1 MFELGLKT
9 AGAAC
14 IMAAAAAFGE
24 NRARTLEGRVR
35 QLEQFQRSLKFL
47 TTEISYAR
55 SLLPAAFT
63 TVGRQCAAP
72 VRELYLNAAELLT
85 AHPELSAG
93 KAWKQSLSRIY
104 PQSCFSA
111 LDREIIS
118 SLGDSLGVS
127 QREGQLKQIRLVEQ
141 RLSFALAKAREERE
155 RQARLWRYL
164 GFIGG
169 AALVILLL

>member
-14 IMAAAAAFGE
+14 IVAAAAAFGE
-24 NRARTLEGRVR
+24 NKARTLERRVQ
-35 QLEQFQRSLKFL
+35 QLEQFQRSLKL
-47 TTEISYAR
+47 LATEISFAR

-63 TVGRQCAAP
+63 SVGRQCTAP
-72 VRELYLNAAELLT
+72 VRELYLNAAELMT
-85 AHPELSAG
+85 AHPEMSAG
-93 KAWKQSLSRIY
+93 RAWELSLSRIY

-111 LDREIIS
+111 LDRDTIS

-141 RLSFALAKAREERE
+141 HLSFNL
-155 RQARLWRYL
+155 
-164 GFIGG
+164 
-169 AALVILLL
+169 